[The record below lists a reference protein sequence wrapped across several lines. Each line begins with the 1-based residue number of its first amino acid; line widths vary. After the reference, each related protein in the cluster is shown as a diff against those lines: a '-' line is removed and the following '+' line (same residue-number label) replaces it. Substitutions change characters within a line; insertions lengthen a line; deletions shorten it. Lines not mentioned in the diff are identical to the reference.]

1 MNKHQELIDAVIE
14 QIKTD
19 VRGKDMTAVEEL
31 LCALPVE
38 KLIGFLPEEY
48 RHILYDIHP
57 FALEYTEV
65 LGGGYE

>member
-19 VRGKDMTAVEEL
+19 VRDGDVTAIEEL

-38 KLIGFLPEEY
+38 NLIGFLPEEFCKL
-48 RHILYDIHP
+48 HN
-57 FALEYTEV
+57 V
-65 LGGGYE
+65 SMG

>member
-19 VRGKDMTAVEEL
+19 VRGKDMTAIEEL

-38 KLIGFLPEEY
+38 KLIGFLPEE
-48 RHILYDIHP
+48 
-57 FALEYTEV
+57 F
-65 LGGGYE
+65 

>member
-19 VRGKDMTAVEEL
+19 VRGKDMTAIEEL

-38 KLIGFLPEEY
+38 KLIGFLPEEFCRSY
-48 RHILYDIHP
+48 KTSPIKL
-57 FALEYTEV
+57 L
-65 LGGGYE
+65 L